1 MLKAKSENI
10 KNAVVHF
17 NYEKKPGNNSN
28 LVLLIILQQTIGCSK
43 MVLRQNVE
51 SHNVYVTKCDCY

>member
-10 KNAVVHF
+10 KNAVFPVVHF
-17 NYEKKPGNNSN
+17 NYEKTGNNSN

-43 MVLRQNVE
+43 MISIFKV
-51 SHNVYVTKCDCY
+51 